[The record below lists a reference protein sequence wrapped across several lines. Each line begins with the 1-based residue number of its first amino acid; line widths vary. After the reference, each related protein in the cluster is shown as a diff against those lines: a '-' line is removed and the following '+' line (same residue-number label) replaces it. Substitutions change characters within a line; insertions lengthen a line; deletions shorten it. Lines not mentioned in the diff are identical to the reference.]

1 MSEIFLS
8 PILYMGN
15 KSRLI
20 RKGLINLF
28 PKKINKFIDVF
39 AGSASISMNT
49 KAKFY
54 IINDIDDTLH
64 SYYQMFL
71 KYEANDIIN
80 HIKQRIAEFNLPQK
94 TTIRCF
100 SDKEEVDKYKKAYH
114 IFRDQYNKNKNV
126 LDLYTLMFF
135 AFSQQFRTNKKGDF
149 NMPFGNNYFSTKNEK
164 NITIGHSFF
173 KKNISFYKENF
184 IDLIDKINIS
194 KDDFVYFDPP
204 YRITTATYNENNSWN
219 QKDDTLLYNV
229 CEKLDKNGINFGLS
243 NVFINKNIENTLL
256 KEFCIKNN
264 LNIYTPNNFKYHAC
278 GKENIKQQE
287 VFICNY
293 EIESTEHDFNYIK
306 I

>member
-71 KYEANDIIN
+71 KYEANEIIN
-80 HIKQRIAEFNLPQK
+80 HIKQRIVEFNLPQK

>member
-1 MSEIFLS
+1 M
-8 PILYMGN
+8 
-15 KSRLI
+15 

-71 KYEANDIIN
+71 KYEANEIIN

-219 QKDDTLLYNV
+219 QKDDTLLYNA

>member
-1 MSEIFLS
+1 M
-8 PILYMGN
+8 
-15 KSRLI
+15 
-20 RKGLINLF
+20 NLF

-39 AGSASISMNT
+39 VGSASISMNT

-71 KYEANDIIN
+71 KYEANEIIN

-94 TTIRCF
+94 TTIRYF

-164 NITIGHSFF
+164 NITIGHPSL
-173 KKNISFYKENF
+173 KKIFPF
-184 IDLIDKINIS
+184 IKKILLI
-194 KDDFVYFDPP
+194 
-204 YRITTATYNENNSWN
+204 
-219 QKDDTLLYNV
+219 
-229 CEKLDKNGINFGLS
+229 
-243 NVFINKNIENTLL
+243 
-256 KEFCIKNN
+256 
-264 LNIYTPNNFKYHAC
+264 
-278 GKENIKQQE
+278 
-287 VFICNY
+287 
-293 EIESTEHDFNYIK
+293 
-306 I
+306 

>member
-1 MSEIFLS
+1 
-8 PILYMGN
+8 
-15 KSRLI
+15 
-20 RKGLINLF
+20 
-28 PKKINKFIDVF
+28 
-39 AGSASISMNT
+39 MNT

-54 IINDIDDTLH
+54 IINDIDDTLR

-71 KYEANDIIN
+71 KYEADEIIN

-219 QKDDTLLYNV
+219 QKDDILLYNV

>member
-1 MSEIFLS
+1 M
-8 PILYMGN
+8 
-15 KSRLI
+15 

-54 IINDIDDTLH
+54 IINDIDDTLR

-71 KYEANDIIN
+71 KYEADEIIN

-219 QKDDTLLYNV
+219 QKDDILLYNV